1 MDANSLT
8 WLYLPTALFLG
19 IAHALEPG
27 HSKTVVATYLISI
40 KGKISDAVT
49 LGIVVTITHT
59 LVIFLLAFG
68 VLILGKAFP
77 LQSFQYW
84 LELVA
89 ALLVLVMGLWLFKN
103 RFLEYKEEKDHA
115 HAHAHSEAHGHH
127 GHSHGLPGGKRLTF
141 RQLFA
146 FGLSGG
152 LVPCPTALAI
162 FILAVGM
169 GKPVLGLVT
178 VVVFSLGLSLA
189 LIGIGIA
196 VSQGAGFAESKLSS
210 LGVIKKLPMISS
222 VVVACLGLGMLI
234 RALLGHLPI
243 AGEVLPTK

>member
-8 WLYLPTALFLG
+8 WLYLPTAFFLG

-27 HSKTVVATYLISI
+27 HSKTIVATYLISI

-59 LVIFLLAFG
+59 SVIFLLAFG

-77 LQSFQYW
+77 LQSFRYW
-84 LELVA
+84 LELVSS
-89 ALLVLVMGLWLFKN
+89 LLVLVMGLWLLKN
-103 RFLEYKEEKDHA
+103 RILDYKEEKEHANA
-115 HAHAHSEAHGHH
+115 HAHGEVHDHH
-127 GHSHGLPGGKRLTF
+127 GHSHGLPSGRRLTL

-169 GKPVLGLVT
+169 GKPVLGFVT

-196 VSQGAGFAESKLSS
+196 VSQGTGFAESKLSS
-210 LGVIKKLPMISS
+210 SGIIKKLPMISS
-222 VVVACLGLGMLI
+222 ALV
-234 RALLGHLPI
+234 ALLGLCMLVKTLLGHPYI
-243 AGEVLPTK
+243 AGAVIPTK